1 MSDTLELRAYSYID
15 RMQPQYAS
23 FVGTVTQGDLPTEG
37 MAALYVEM
45 APGNHVF
52 RVVDVAV
59 KATEAR
65 PGAQIVERQYGMFEL
80 HSHSQAE
87 VLQAGEVVLQELGLT
102 QADRLRPKIASLQVI
117 TNVSPYQSQLLNRF
131 TRGMMLVAGQTMLVV
146 ECTPAAYINYASNE
160 AEKAETV
167 NLMLISSLGVYALRG
182 MAGMESDIVTARD
195 ALGAALEVIQW
206 PASSHPAPVRHPGH
220 GRGRTPRRPVAHPR
234 PARCHHRR
242 GGHARARPWGHG
254 RARGRRSRSTLRYA
268 GVASG
273 DRVVT
278 DRWDWRRGDVGRRL
292 GHCGQG
298 RDPGRRRRRARHRR
312 PPNRRR
318 DRPRLRPAR
327 ALTSPPPARPLP
339 FTGRELAPLP
349 ATS

>member
-1 MSDTLELRAYSYID
+1 MADTLELRAYSYID

-102 QADRLRPKIASLQVI
+102 QADRLRPTIASLQVI

-146 ECTPAAYINYASNE
+146 ECTPAAYINYAANE
-160 AEKAETV
+160 AEKAATV
-167 NLMLISSLGVYALRG
+167 NLMHISSVGVYGRLW
-182 MAGMESDIVTARD
+182 MAGTEADIVTARD
-195 ALGAALEVIQW
+195 AVVAALEGI
-206 PASSHPAPVRHPGH
+206 
-220 GRGRTPRRPVAHPR
+220 
-234 PARCHHRR
+234 
-242 GGHARARPWGHG
+242 
-254 RARGRRSRSTLRYA
+254 
-268 GVASG
+268 
-273 DRVVT
+273 D
-278 DRWDWRRGDVGRRL
+278 
-292 GHCGQG
+292 G
-298 RDPGRRRRRARHRR
+298 RD
-312 PPNRRR
+312 
-318 DRPRLRPAR
+318 
-327 ALTSPPPARPLP
+327 
-339 FTGRELAPLP
+339 
-349 ATS
+349 